1 MSSAT
6 RAAIVAAS
14 MSSQTIGFIGCGNM
28 ATAMIDRILKA
39 DAGSC
44 TIRVFDVDETKTKPF
59 VSAGSSSQTGVAKNE
74 AGLCSES
81 DVIVLAVKPQAFN
94 TVADK
99 IKPLLSKIE
108 SEGKVV
114 ISIMAGVRIG
124 TIETRLGH
132 NRIVRVM
139 PNLGAQVGEG
149 VSVWYTKFDD
159 VADTTVDAL
168 LNPLGQVVKADDED
182 QLDKLSAISGCGP
195 GYVFLFMEALQDAAV
210 ALGVPLDVARRVA
223 VQTVLGSAV
232 FASDNASQHLA
243 QLKSMVTSPG
253 GTTAAGLSEL
263 ERGGL
268 RTAVQD
274 AVEAAYD
281 QGTFLSDSVT
291 K

>member
-1 MSSAT
+1 
-6 RAAIVAAS
+6 
-14 MSSQTIGFIGCGNM
+14 M
-28 ATAMIDRILKA
+28 ATAMIDRILSA
-39 DAGSC
+39 DASSC
-44 TIRVFDVDETKTKPF
+44 LMRVFDVDETKTERF
-59 VSAGSSSQTGVAKNE
+59 ASDVSRYQVGVTENE
-74 AGLCSES
+74 ASLCAAS

-149 VSVWYTKFDD
+149 VSVWYTRSND
-159 VADTTVDAL
+159 VADATVDAL
-168 LNPLGQVVKADDED
+168 LNPLGQVVKAGDED

-232 FASDNASQHLA
+232 FARDNASQHLA

>member
-39 DAGSC
+39 DAGFC
-44 TIRVFDVDETKTKPF
+44 TIRVFDVDETKTELF

-94 TVADK
+94 TIADK
-99 IKPLLSKIE
+99 IESVLANEDKI
-108 SEGKVV
+108 V

-149 VSVWYTKFDD
+149 VSVWYTKSND

-168 LNPLGQVVKADDED
+168 LNPLGLVVKASDED

-210 ALGVPLDVARRVA
+210 ALGIPLDVARRVA
-223 VQTVLGSAV
+223 VQTVLGSSA
-232 FASDNASQHLA
+232 FARDNAQHLA

>member
-1 MSSAT
+1 
-6 RAAIVAAS
+6 

-44 TIRVFDVDETKTKPF
+44 TIRVFDVDETKTERF

-94 TVADK
+94 TIADK
-99 IKPLLSKIE
+99 IE
-108 SEGKVV
+108 SVLANEDKVV

-124 TIETRLGH
+124 TIETRLGY

-149 VSVWYTKFDD
+149 VSVWYTKSNY
-159 VADTTVDAL
+159 VADATVDAL
-168 LNPLGQVVKADDED
+168 LSPLGLVVKAGDED

-210 ALGVPLDVARRVA
+210 ALGIPLDVARRVA
-223 VQTVLGSAV
+223 VQTVLGSSA
-232 FASDNASQHLA
+232 FARDNASQHLA

>member
-1 MSSAT
+1 MK
-6 RAAIVAAS
+6 
-14 MSSQTIGFIGCGNM
+14 
-28 ATAMIDRILKA
+28 L
-39 DAGSC
+39 
-44 TIRVFDVDETKTKPF
+44 
-59 VSAGSSSQTGVAKNE
+59 
-74 AGLCSES
+74 LCAES

-99 IKPLLSKIE
+99 IE
-108 SEGKVV
+108 SVLANEDKVV

-124 TIETRLGH
+124 TIETRLGY

-149 VSVWYTKFDD
+149 VSVWYTKSND
-159 VADTTVDAL
+159 VADATVDAL
-168 LNPLGQVVKADDED
+168 LNPLGLVVKASDED

-210 ALGVPLDVARRVA
+210 ALGIPLDVARRVA
-223 VQTVLGSAV
+223 VQTVLGSAA
-232 FASDNASQHLA
+232 FARDNAQHLA

>member
-14 MSSQTIGFIGCGNM
+14 MSPQRVGFIGCGNM
-28 ATAMIDRILKA
+28 ATAMIDRILSA
-39 DAGSC
+39 DASSC
-44 TIRVFDVDETKTKPF
+44 LMRVFDVDETKTERF
-59 VSAGSSSQTGVAKNE
+59 ASDVSRYQVGVTENE
-74 AGLCSES
+74 AGLCAAS

-149 VSVWYTKFDD
+149 VSVWYTRSND
-159 VADTTVDAL
+159 VADATVDAL
-168 LNPLGQVVKADDED
+168 LNPLGQVVKAGDED

-232 FASDNASQHLA
+232 FARDNASQHLA

>member
-1 MSSAT
+1 MDSEKIT
-6 RAAIVAAS
+6 AI
-14 MSSQTIGFIGCGNM
+14 QN
-28 ATAMIDRILKA
+28 
-39 DAGSC
+39 
-44 TIRVFDVDETKTKPF
+44 
-59 VSAGSSSQTGVAKNE
+59 
-74 AGLCSES
+74 
-81 DVIVLAVKPQAFN
+81 
-94 TVADK
+94 
-99 IKPLLSKIE
+99 E
-108 SEGKVV
+108 SEGKVRYWSDDIDPGV
-114 ISIMAGVRIG
+114 MVLAIKPQSFNADDDLKSFITANLDRTGYKPLVLSVMAGVRIG
-124 TIETRLGH
+124 TIETRLGY

-149 VSVWYTKFDD
+149 VSVWYTKSND
-159 VADTTVDAL
+159 VADATVDAL
-168 LNPLGQVVKADDED
+168 LNPLGQVVKASDED

-223 VQTVLGSAV
+223 VQTVLGSSA
-232 FASDNASQHLA
+232 FARDNASQHLA

>member
-28 ATAMIDRILKA
+28 ATAMIKGILA
-39 DAGSC
+39 DEASAGFQ
-44 TIRVFDVDETKTKPF
+44 IFARDVDPE
-59 VSAGSSSQTGVAKNE
+59 
-74 AGLCSES
+74 
-81 DVIVLAVKPQAFN
+81 
-94 TVADK
+94 K
-99 IKPLLSKIE
+99 ITAIQNK
-108 SEGKVV
+108 SEGKVRYWSDD
-114 ISIMAGVRIG
+114 INPSIVVLAIKPQSFNADDDLKLFITANLGPRYKPLVLSVMAGVRIG
-124 TIETRLGH
+124 TIKAKLGYD
-132 NRIVRVM
+132 RIARAM
-139 PNLGAQVGEG
+139 PNLGAQVGEAL
-149 VSVWYTKFDD
+149 SVWYTRSDD
-159 VADTTVDAL
+159 VADYTVEGL
-168 LNPLGQVVKADDED
+168 LNPLGDVIRASDED

-232 FASDNASQHLA
+232 FARDNASQHLA

>member
-1 MSSAT
+1 
-6 RAAIVAAS
+6 
-14 MSSQTIGFIGCGNM
+14 M
-28 ATAMIDRILKA
+28 ATAMIDRILSA
-39 DAGSC
+39 DASSC
-44 TIRVFDVDETKTKPF
+44 LMRVFDVDETKTERF
-59 VSAGSSSQTGVAKNE
+59 ASDVSRYQVGVTENE
-74 AGLCSES
+74 ASLCAAS

-149 VSVWYTKFDD
+149 VSVWYTKSND
-159 VADTTVDAL
+159 VADATVDTL
-168 LNPLGQVVKADDED
+168 LNPLGLVVKASDED

-210 ALGVPLDVARRVA
+210 ALGIPLDVARRVA
-223 VQTVLGSAV
+223 VQTVLGSSV
-232 FASDNASQHLA
+232 FARDNAQHLA